1 MVASAVEV
9 GHDHRLGKAADPED
23 VDRCKDRGLPVVD
36 ELASL
41 GLAVD
46 CTAQLAVTEAERRSH
61 CGVEAYPEEDVDN
74 HLVVHFYQAAFYRMV
89 EGGRFDL
96 ADHEV
101 PEVLFHPAGKVS
113 R

>member
-9 GHDHRLGKAADPED
+9 GHDHPLGKAAGPED
-23 VDRCKDRGLPVVD
+23 VDRYKDRGLPVVD

-46 CTAQLAVTEAERRSH
+46 CTARLAVTEVEHRSR
-61 CGVEAYPEEDVDN
+61 CGVEAYPEEDVDS
-74 HLVVHFYQAAFYRMV
+74 HLVVHFYQAAFDHMA
-89 EGGRFDL
+89 EGVHSDM

-101 PEVLFHPAGKVS
+101 PEILFHPAGKVS